1 MTSIKKLIDKQR
13 EFDERHA
20 GNLPFYS
27 VINEDN
33 LPELEHLIVC
43 LVGEVGEFS
52 NLVKKVRRGDFPL
65 AVAKQELD
73 EELADVFIY
82 LLKIAGQ
89 FGVDLE
95 REYEKKMNK
104 NEQKFKRY
112 ER

>member
-1 MTSIKKLIDKQR
+1 MSSIKKLIDQQR
-13 EFDERHA
+13 EFDEKHA

-27 VINEDN
+27 TIDENN
-33 LPELEHLIVC
+33 LSELEHLIVC

-52 NLVKKVRRGDFPL
+52 NIVKKVRRGDFPL
-65 AVAKQELD
+65 INVKEELN

-95 REYEKKMNK
+95 AEYQKKMNK
-104 NEQKFKRY
+104 NERKFKKY
-112 ER
+112 EL

>member
-1 MTSIKKLIDKQR
+1 MSSIKKLIDKQR
-13 EFDERHA
+13 EFDERHS
-20 GNLPFYS
+20 GSLPFYS
-27 VINEDN
+27 AINENN
-33 LPELEHLIVC
+33 LSELEHLIVC

-65 AVAKQELD
+65 ADVKQDLD

-95 REYEKKMNK
+95 GEYQKKMHK

-112 ER
+112 EK